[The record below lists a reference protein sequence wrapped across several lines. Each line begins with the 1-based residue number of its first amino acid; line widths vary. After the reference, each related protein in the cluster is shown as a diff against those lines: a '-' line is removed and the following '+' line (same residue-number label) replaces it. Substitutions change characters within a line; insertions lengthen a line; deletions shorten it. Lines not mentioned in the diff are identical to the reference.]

1 MHLTVKGKQ
10 LDVGDALRSHVAETL
25 KGAVGKYFGNPI
37 DATVVFSRDAH
48 LFRADISV
56 HVGRNV
62 LVQSN
67 GASEDA
73 YLAFDDAS
81 DKIAERLRRYKGRLK
96 KHHATTALES
106 QPASQYILEREPEGG
121 DGEDEARLRSLAAG
135 MPNVHFA
142 GRVANEHLSRYYEHA
157 LAVVCPSVGYETFG
171 IVLIE
176 AMRARVCA
184 SRSEMAPSPSRSVRA
199 KARESPAKL
208 RPLWAEVSRYLPAA
222 GWKKTLGSWPFQE

>member
-121 DGEDEARLRSLAAG
+121 DGEDEA
-135 MPNVHFA
+135 
-142 GRVANEHLSRYYEHA
+142 
-157 LAVVCPSVGYETFG
+157 
-171 IVLIE
+171 
-176 AMRARVCA
+176 
-184 SRSEMAPSPSRSVRA
+184 AP
-199 KARESPAKL
+199 ESPPVIIAEMTTAIDTL
-208 RPLWAEVSRYLPAA
+208 TVGEAVMRMELAEVPALLFRNRA
-222 GWKKTLGSWPFQE
+222 HGALNMVYRRSDGHVGWVDPKEPSTSAA